1 MINYY
6 IAQSRGFYFKNILVA
21 SNFGVTPMGGLSQL
35 GLFLV
40 RCSTNMGQEDNCS
53 RAPEELN
60 AELKP
65 GFLGDITSPPAP
77 KNLIAAARGPHVSNA
92 CGHSRYSC
100 YYT

>member
-6 IAQSRGFYFKNILVA
+6 IAQSRGFYFQNILVA
-21 SNFGVTPMGGLSQL
+21 SNFGVTPMGGLSRL

-40 RCSTNMGQEDNCS
+40 RCSTNMGREDNYS
-53 RAPEELN
+53 HTPEELN

-65 GFLGDITSPPAP
+65 GFLGDLTGPPAP

-92 CGHSRYSC
+92 CGQSRCSC